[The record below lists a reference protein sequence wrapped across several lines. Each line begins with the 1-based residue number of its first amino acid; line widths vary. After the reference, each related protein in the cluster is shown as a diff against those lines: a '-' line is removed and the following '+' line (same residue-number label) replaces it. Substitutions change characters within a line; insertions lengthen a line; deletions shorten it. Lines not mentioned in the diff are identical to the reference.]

1 MDYFKNTLFNWNG
14 RLNRLQY
21 FVLSTSVF
29 GFLLLA
35 GAGLVGIYD
44 AYESVTALVIV
55 AVLFIL
61 CFYSSVVLTIK
72 RLHDVNYSGVHLC
85 WIYPLGLL
93 AAELEKPA
101 PAFAAIV
108 SFVNLAI
115 SLAILLA
122 PGTPGD
128 NDYGPQT

>member
-1 MDYFKNTLFNWNG
+1 MEYFKNTLFNWNG
-14 RLNRLQY
+14 RLNRLHY

-29 GFLLLA
+29 GFLILA
-35 GAGLVGIYD
+35 GTGIIGIYD
-44 AYESVTALVIV
+44 AYENVLALVMV

-85 WIYPLGLL
+85 WIYPLILL

-101 PAFAAIV
+101 PVFAAIV
-108 SFVNLAI
+108 SCANLAI

-122 PGTPGD
+122 PGTPSD
-128 NDYGPQT
+128 NDYGTQP